1 MVDSNP
7 PKDHPSY
14 SPFTLALG
22 LIILVAAAYFSSL
35 FCGFIW
41 DDDVGIIDNEN
52 LRSLGGLWR
61 IWTDPDR
68 TPQGHYW
75 PLVDVSFWLE
85 YRVWG
90 LNPIGYHLTNIL
102 LQMVNTLLVWRLL
115 LRLEVSGAWF
125 AAAMF
130 GVHPIQV
137 ESVAWIIERKN
148 LLSGLFLFLSIH
160 SFLTFRRTGSGWAW
174 GGAFAAFVLGM
185 LSKSSVYSLP
195 FLLAVLI
202 YWKSSSFKPREY
214 LTPILFLALGSVIAW
229 WDVSLVHQREVIDHG
244 LTFLDRMTIAG
255 KAFWFYLAKTAF
267 PADLVAVYP
276 RWDPE
281 GFTRWSLLWPASVLF
296 IGMLFGWIAHRGERG
311 PFVAFL
317 AYVFCLGPTL
327 GLVDFGFMV
336 LSFVADRFSY
346 LAVIPVFVLVC
357 SGGVRLIRRTESQD
371 AWQAVA
377 LMVLVVLTLVSARQC
392 LVYRDQ
398 ETLVKHN
405 LSRHP
410 EAWVVRYNYAV
421 DLADMGRLDEAV
433 GQYRLVLESNPS
445 FADAMNNLGAVYV
458 RMGEFE
464 KGRIEFQRIL
474 EIDPKNSRAHRNLG
488 AVHSRKGEWQEALEH
503 FRSALETEPEDEELR
518 RIVRELSQMGLK

>member
-1 MVDSNP
+1 M
-7 PKDHPSY
+7 
-14 SPFTLALG
+14 L
-22 LIILVAAAYFSSL
+22 LVAVAYFPSL

-52 LRSLGGLWR
+52 LRSFAGLWR
-61 IWTDPDR
+61 IWTEPDK

-90 LNPIGYHLTNIL
+90 LKPLGYHLTNIV

-115 LRLEVSGAWF
+115 LRLGVPGAWF
-125 AAAMF
+125 AAALF

-174 GGAFAAFVLGM
+174 GGAFAAFALGM
-185 LSKSSVYSLP
+185 LSKSSVYALP
-195 FLLAVLI
+195 FLLAVMV
-202 YWKSSSFKPREY
+202 YWKSSSLKPKDL
-214 LTPILFLALGSVIAW
+214 LTPIFFLSVGSLIAW
-229 WDVSLVHQREVIDHG
+229 WDVGLVHQREVIDHG
-244 LTFLDRMTIAG
+244 LTFLDRTTIAG
-255 KAFWFYLAKTAF
+255 KAFWFYLAKTVF

-276 RWDPE
+276 RWNTE
-281 GFTRWSLLWPASVLF
+281 AFTRWSLFWPASVLLVG
-296 IGMLFGWIAHRGERG
+296 IGLGWIAHRGVRG
-311 PFVAFL
+311 PLVAFL
-317 AYVFCLGPTL
+317 AYIFCLGPTL
-327 GLVDFGFMV
+327 GLVDFGFMA

-346 LAVIPVFVLVC
+346 LAVIPIFALV
-357 SGGVRLIRRTESQD
+357 SSVGVRLIGKSGNED
-371 AWQAVA
+371 AWRGVA

-410 EAWVVRYNYAV
+410 QAWLVRYNYAV

-433 GQYRLVLESNPS
+433 DQYRLVLETNPS
-445 FADAMNNLGAVYV
+445 FADARNNLGAVYV
-458 RMGEFE
+458 RRGDLE
-464 KGRIEFQRIL
+464 KGQIEFQRIL

-488 AVHSRKGEWQEALEH
+488 SVHSRKGEWREALEH
-503 FRSALETEPEDEELR
+503 YRSALEAEPEDEVLR
-518 RIVRELSQMGLK
+518 QIVEELSQKGLK